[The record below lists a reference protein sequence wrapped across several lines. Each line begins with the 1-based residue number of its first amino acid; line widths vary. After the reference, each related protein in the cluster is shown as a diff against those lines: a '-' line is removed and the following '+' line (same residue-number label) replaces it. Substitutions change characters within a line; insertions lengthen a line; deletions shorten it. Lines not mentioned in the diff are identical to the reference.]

1 MMDRR
6 RFLLTSLVG
15 ALAMPQVADAQQP
28 GKVWRVGILSPG
40 GVPDPSVA
48 TTPNLLPRNLR
59 ELGYVEGGN
68 LIVERRFADGKIERL
83 PGLARELVQLKVDVI
98 VAAGDETIPAARDA
112 TATVPIVMV
121 VGSDPVARGLVASFS
136 RPGGNITG
144 VTVVAETVLAAKRLE
159 LIREAVPGAARIA
172 VLGAG
177 GPVSSIQVQEAQK
190 AASALRVK
198 LVVVEAPGTDYDR
211 AFASIVAERADALFV
226 LMSPTLTR
234 DRKQIIDRAAKY
246 RLPAIYQWREHVE
259 VGGLMSYGGSLIDIS
274 RRLAAYVDKILK
286 GARPGELPIEQPTKY
301 ELVINLK
308 TAKALGLT
316 IPPSLL
322 ARADQVIE

>member
-274 RRLAAYVDKILK
+274 RRVAAYVDKIFK
-286 GARPGELPIEQPTKY
+286 GARPGDLPIEQPTKY

-316 IPPSLL
+316 IPQTLL
-322 ARADQVIE
+322 LRADQVIQ

>member
-1 MMDRR
+1 MDRR

-15 ALAMPQVADAQQP
+15 ALAMPQVAEAQQP

-177 GPVSSIQVQEAQK
+177 GPGSNVQVQEAQK

-274 RRLAAYVDKILK
+274 RRVAAYVDKIFK
-286 GARPGELPIEQPTKY
+286 GARPGDLPIEQPTKY

-322 ARADQVIE
+322 QRADQVIE